1 MSPMHKQ
8 LLQTPGKI
16 VTNWLLV
23 AAKNLVVP
31 VPIELAFYLLPGCIE
46 RMEQVYGRD
55 VLVKISKQS
64 GTDREVLITP
74 PGMGWA
80 VHCPSSQGAN
90 DWFALWLTFRFPF
103 FFFNFRLRNFG
114 RTVCEL
120 WNSIFYK

>member
-31 VPIELAFYLLPGCIE
+31 VPIELAFYLT
-46 RMEQVYGRD
+46 RMHLVIVRENGTG

-64 GTDREVLITP
+64 GTDLLNTKQY
-74 PGMGWA
+74 MK
-80 VHCPSSQGAN
+80 HQS
-90 DWFALWLTFRFPF
+90 L
-103 FFFNFRLRNFG
+103 
-114 RTVCEL
+114 
-120 WNSIFYK
+120 